1 MISLFGPNIGYH
13 RYLVCLTI
21 GPAFL
26 SASIYLCLA
35 RIVVIF
41 GESIARFRP
50 AFYTVTFICC
60 DFFSLLLQAAGGAIA
75 SGANTPSQNQ
85 TGINIMIAG
94 LSTQVASLALFL
106 ALCAEFAF
114 RCYQRA
120 YEWDATYAKLRSTLK
135 FKAFLACGAH
145 NPYLSD
151 ASANVL
157 HSCFDLHNCHL
168 DPILLPCR

>member
-1 MISLFGPNIGYH
+1 MFWLTSLFGTNLGFH

-35 RIVVIF
+35 RIVVIY
-41 GESIARFRP
+41 GEGISRFRP

-60 DFFSLLLQAAGGAIA
+60 DLLSLLLQAAGGAIA

-94 LSTQVASLALFL
+94 LATQVASLTLFL

-135 FKAFLACGAH
+135 FKFFLACK
-145 NPYLSD
+145 
-151 ASANVL
+151 AS
-157 HSCFDLHNCHL
+157 
-168 DPILLPCR
+168 